1 MKVNLESVSK
11 TERRVDVVIQANEVK
26 DKIENVIRDFQ
37 QNAKVKGFRP
47 GKVPRR
53 LIESIY
59 GKQIINEV
67 SSRLVSESFEN
78 ALNEA
83 SVRPISR
90 PKLTTD
96 KVEPDRDFHYTAE
109 FEVIPDIEVDNYIEI
124 ELKKEKEEIKDGEIE
139 RLLLQLRNRSAQ
151 AKPLEEER
159 EARNGDFVIIDYEGT
174 IDGKSLEELR
184 KQDVQVIFGEGHFIK
199 EFEEAMVGMKK
210 GEEREFDVTYPDDF
224 QIKEAAGK
232 AVKFK
237 LKLKDILERILPDLD
252 DEFAKDL
259 GEENLENLR
268 KKMKEDLERRLEES
282 SKNKLKSDLIQKLIQ
297 NRSIDIPQSLLEEQV
312 MRLKWE
318 FSLNFQRQGLPVP
331 ELDEKN
337 EERIRDRAM
346 RNIKSSI
353 VIGAIAKKEGI
364 YITDDEVRNKL
375 LEISKSIDIPYER
388 VLETYKKNDM
398 FERLRAELL
407 DDRVTE
413 FILEKARI
421 NVVSSGQNLID
432 NEG

>member
-26 DKIENVIRDFQ
+26 NKIENVIRDFQ

-109 FEVIPDIEVDNYIEI
+109 FEVIPDIEVDNYIGI

-159 EARNGDFVIIDYEGT
+159 EARNGDFIIIDYEGT